1 MFKYYIGTTKVMKI
15 LVISPTYNKRKNI
28 NRLVEMV
35 LSDNPEFDLLIVD
48 DNSPDGTGDKVK
60 KLQTKYK
67 NLYLETRP
75 KKSGLGTA
83 YIFGFKWALEKKYEN
98 IIQMDADL
106 SHNPKD
112 LPRMIDK
119 LQKYDLII
127 GSRYINGISVINW
140 PLRRLMLSY
149 GANAYSRVITGMPI
163 MDGTGGFKAWKSSV
177 LSSIDLDSVKSQGYS
192 FQIEMNFR
200 AWVKKFNI
208 KEIPIIFSDR
218 TIGQSKMSKAI
229 VNEAIFMVWRLR
241 IWKIFKWHH

>member
-1 MFKYYIGTTKVMKI
+1 MKTLI
-15 LVISPTYNKRKNI
+15 ISPTYNERKNI
-28 NRLVEMV
+28 KQLVDMV
-35 LSDNPEFDLLIVD
+35 IGENPELHLLIVD
-48 DNSPDGTGDKVK
+48 DNSPDGTGEKVK
-60 KLQTKYK
+60 KLQTEYK
-67 NLYLETRP
+67 NLFLETRP

-83 YIFGFKWALEKKYEN
+83 YIFGFKWALEKKYDN

-112 LPRMIDK
+112 LPRMVK
-119 LQKYDLII
+119 NLQKYDLVI
-127 GSRYINGISVINW
+127 GSRYINGISVVNW

-200 AWVKKFNI
+200 AWVKK
-208 KEIPIIFSDR
+208 
-218 TIGQSKMSKAI
+218 
-229 VNEAIFMVWRLR
+229 V
-241 IWKIFKWHH
+241 